1 MWYQRSLGWWIA
13 VDRTVSRMSS
23 KLKLRLRDYW
33 ERGHSTWAAI
43 WRDLGTWLHW
53 WLDLIRPTHK
63 TSPPTI
69 IFRED
74 QWRRLGNTSPRPGD
88 HKKWKAA
95 LPLLVDE
102 ILAYN
107 FFCWSHYSTSQ
118 FRAPGHLLFS
128 SFLLI
133 GSQDHQSNMPVHI
146 LTICSINCC
155 CPLGILTWLCLRFQ
169 DYNCSH
175 LLLPLGE
182 PGSCTEQTLPHYPKF
197 AWLSPLNC
205 WISMLLCLND
215 PAMQLMRWQLLST
228 WNGDSIFSMKG
239 TTIVLISHHC

>member
-23 KLKLRLRDYW
+23 KLKLRLRDYQ

-43 WRDLGTWLHW
+43 WRDLGTRLHRP
-53 WLDLIRPTHK
+53 LDLIRTTHK
-63 TSPPTI
+63 TSPPMTI
-69 IFRED
+69 FQED

-107 FFCWSHYSTSQ
+107 FFCQSRYSTSR

-128 SFLLI
+128 SFLLV
-133 GSQDHQSNMPVHI
+133 GSQDHQSNMPVFWPYVQSIAVVHQEFWHDYVLDFKTITVLTCFCHLVSQVLVQNRLFPTIPNSHGCLHWTAGFLRCSVWTI
-146 LTICSINCC
+146 LQCS
-155 CPLGILTWLCLRFQ
+155 
-169 DYNCSH
+169 
-175 LLLPLGE
+175 
-182 PGSCTEQTLPHYPKF
+182 
-197 AWLSPLNC
+197 
-205 WISMLLCLND
+205 
-215 PAMQLMRWQLLST
+215 
-228 WNGDSIFSMKG
+228 
-239 TTIVLISHHC
+239 